1 MQSLEVWPRPSF
13 PFHQSFHE
21 ANALKLEQPAF
32 PIIRFPHPYNSCPFH
47 DRTKIRRNPL
57 LRVATV
63 FCRGAFSNYVDNILS
78 IIDNLPTPTLVDICD
93 GSPMLLYRWQF
104 PYHLPTSFCQRSL
117 WSPFC
122 SGRGVLFTQLWTLN
136 RGESSSLLW
145 CVPAKASHF
154 VHCKRNTRVM
164 YSFSDKLT
172 KVFIKLNDLKNKYYW
187 GEFFL
192 LLFVLACWFC
202 NLILF
207 RRQKLV

>member
-1 MQSLEVWPRPSF
+1 MQRLEVWPRPSF

-93 GSPMLLYRWQF
+93 ESPMLLYRSQF
-104 PYHLPTSFCQRSL
+104 QYHLPTSFCQRSL

-154 VHCKRNTRVM
+154 VHCKRNTRV
-164 YSFSDKLT
+164 
-172 KVFIKLNDLKNKYYW
+172 
-187 GEFFL
+187 
-192 LLFVLACWFC
+192 
-202 NLILF
+202 ILF
-207 RRQKLV
+207 LIS